1 MLDSLYG
8 KTFLILGSQ
17 LGLTW
22 LVSLAAI
29 SIFRNLF
36 WSQTSWVSGSIDVN
50 GTLDLELDWEVIKPY
65 FYSLLVV
72 DILVFLALL
81 FHGTSNPII
90 GIPLFYLWSIIT
102 GIELAL
108 CLIDVDENLG
118 GQILGLTALITF
130 AAGLIGAKSGIDF
143 SFLGKGL
150 FISLLLLIV
159 FGLIRIFF
167 SIPRWIQRMGA
178 LAGVVIFTG
187 YLLYDFQRL
196 SLLNENIASNSWS
209 TAIRVSISIYLDIIN
224 LFLDL
229 LDLISK

>member
-22 LVSLAAI
+22 LVTVAALAV
-29 SIFRNLF
+29 FRNLF
-36 WSQTSWVSGSIDVN
+36 WSKTSWVSGEIDVN
-50 GTLDLELDWEVIKPY
+50 GNLDLELDWEIIKPY

-81 FHGTSNPII
+81 FYGTSNLSL
-90 GIPLFYLWSIIT
+90 GIPLFCLWSILT
-102 GIELAL
+102 GIELSL
-108 CLIDVDENLG
+108 CLIEADENLG
-118 GQILGLTALITF
+118 GQVISLTALITF

-167 SIPRWIQRMGA
+167 SIPRWIQRIGA
-178 LAGVVIFTG
+178 LVGVIIFTG

-209 TAIRVSISIYLDIIN
+209 VAMRISISIYLDIIN